1 MAGGPNVAAR
11 GILSGSNP
19 FPFFARILMRMSLL
33 LFALLAFAGLARA
46 GDRLDAEDR
55 AIKARILVIKQQPEL
70 MRWLEI
76 PWELNLADAF
86 AIAKAEK
93 RPLFVL
99 AIGEDPL
106 GRC

>member
-1 MAGGPNVAAR
+1 
-11 GILSGSNP
+11 
-19 FPFFARILMRMSLL
+19 MRMSLF
-33 LFALLAFAGLARA
+33 LFALFAFTGPARA
-46 GDRLDAEDR
+46 GGALDAEDR
-55 AIKARILVIKQQPEL
+55 AIQAKILVIKQQPEL

-93 RPLFVL
+93 RPLFVM

>member
-1 MAGGPNVAAR
+1 
-11 GILSGSNP
+11 
-19 FPFFARILMRMSLL
+19 MRMSLF
-33 LFALLAFAGLARA
+33 LFAVFAVAGLARA

-55 AIKARILVIKQQPEL
+55 AIRAKILVIKQQPEL
-70 MRWLEI
+70 LRWLEI

-86 AIAKAEK
+86 ALAKAEK
-93 RPLFVL
+93 RPLFVM